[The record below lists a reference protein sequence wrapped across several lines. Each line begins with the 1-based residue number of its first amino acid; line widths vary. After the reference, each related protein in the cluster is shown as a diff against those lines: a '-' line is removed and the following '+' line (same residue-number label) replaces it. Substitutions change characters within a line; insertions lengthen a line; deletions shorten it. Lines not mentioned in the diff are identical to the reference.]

1 MNSTLFPVTIATG
14 RVVAI
19 VLKRLASMDIA
30 KDVNDITVS
39 VM

>member
-1 MNSTLFPVTIATG
+1 VNSTLFPVTIATG
-14 RVVAI
+14 RVVVI
-19 VLKRLASMDIA
+19 VLKRLAFMDIA

>member
-30 KDVNDITVS
+30 MVVNNITAG